1 MSFDVRAAGFA
12 RSEHSMT
19 SFVEI
24 LPEEYDKDAFKDFA
38 PSATGFEL
46 GNARAL
52 MWFSQLAYETH
63 RPLTIQAVGM
73 KKWQFTS
80 VTPFI
85 RQNISLEGSFE
96 TCGLIGE
103 HNRAVIL
110 AFAGTDPG
118 IWQNLVS
125 DFTPVPRDGSDTHD
139 GFRVAAAA
147 AQPEI
152 DRAVT
157 LCRQS
162 GKPLFITGHSLGA
175 ALAAL
180 AALSA
185 SKAGVPPAAV
195 YTFGMPRVGGP
206 QFVASYAGLSKVTYR
221 LVHGID
227 LVTRVPPSSL
237 GGFHH
242 VGHLLQ
248 CAVGTK
254 FDKTRLL
261 AETDSDDPPFSAEL
275 KNVLARAFQ
284 NILLGNI
291 LSPQGPGALGATFRF
306 LPPEIRDHLQD
317 SYWKALTP

>member
-1 MSFDVRAAGFA
+1 
-12 RSEHSMT
+12 MT

-24 LPEEYDKDAFKDFA
+24 LPEEYDPEAFKGFT
-38 PSATGFEL
+38 PSANGFEL
-46 GNARAL
+46 DNARAL

-63 RPLTIQAVGM
+63 RPPTIEAVRN
-73 KKWQFTS
+73 KWVFTS

-85 RQNISLEGSFE
+85 QQKTSPAGSFE
-96 TCGLIGE
+96 TCGLIGQ
-103 HNRAVIL
+103 RDKAVIL

-139 GFRVAAAA
+139 GFRVAVAA
-147 AQPEI
+147 AQGEI
-152 DRAVT
+152 DRAVA

-180 AALSA
+180 AALRTSN
-185 SKAGVPPAAV
+185 AGMPPAAV

-206 QFVASYAGLSKVTYR
+206 QFVASYASLSKVTYR

-227 LVTRVPPSSL
+227 LVTRVPPGSR

-248 CAVGTK
+248 CATGTK
-254 FDKTRLL
+254 FDKARLL
-261 AETDSDDPPFSAEL
+261 SDVDSDDPPFSAEF

-284 NILLGNI
+284 NILAGTI
-291 LSPQGPGALGATFRF
+291 LSPQGPGALGAGFRF
-306 LPPEIRDHLQD
+306 LSPEIRDHLQD
-317 SYWKALTP
+317 SYWKALTPAKTTPPT

>member
-1 MSFDVRAAGFA
+1 
-12 RSEHSMT
+12 MT

-24 LPEEYDKDAFKDFA
+24 LPEEYDPEAFRGFT
-38 PSATGFEL
+38 PSANGFEL
-46 GNARAL
+46 DNARAL

-63 RPLTIQAVGM
+63 RPPTIEAVRN
-73 KKWQFTS
+73 KWVFTS

-85 RQNISLEGSFE
+85 QQKTSPAGSFE
-96 TCGLIGE
+96 TCGLIGQ
-103 HNRAVIL
+103 RDKAVIL

-118 IWQNLVS
+118 IWRNLVS
-125 DFTPVPRDGSDTHD
+125 DFMPIPRAGSDIHD
-139 GFRVAAAA
+139 GFRVAAEA
-147 AQPEI
+147 AQPQI
-152 DRAVT
+152 DQAVQ

-162 GKPLFITGHSLGA
+162 GNPLFITGHSLGA

-185 SKAGVPPAAV
+185 ANAGMPPAAV

-206 QFVASYAGLSKVTYR
+206 QFVASYASLSKVTYR

-227 LVTRVPPSSL
+227 LVARVPPGST

-248 CAVGTK
+248 CAAGAK
-254 FDKTRLL
+254 FNKARLL
-261 AETDSDDPPFSAEL
+261 TETDSDDPPLSAEF
-275 KNVLARAFQ
+275 KNIFTRGIGSVLGGH
-284 NILLGNI
+284 ILG
-291 LSPQGPGALGATFRF
+291 PEGPGSFGPMFRF

>member
-1 MSFDVRAAGFA
+1 
-12 RSEHSMT
+12 MT

-24 LPEEYDKDAFKDFA
+24 SPGEYDRHAFENFA
-38 PSATGFEL
+38 PTAEGFEL

-63 RPLTIQAVGM
+63 RPLTVEAVRQI
-73 KKWQFTS
+73 WTFTS
-80 VTPFI
+80 VAPFI
-85 RQNISLEGSFE
+85 LDKTSPIGSFE
-96 TCGLIGE
+96 TCGLIGV
-103 HNRAVIL
+103 RPGAVIL

-125 DFTPVPRDGSDTHD
+125 DFTPLPQAGSDIHD
-139 GFRVAAAA
+139 GFRLAEEAAKP
-147 AQPEI
+147 QI
-152 DRAVT
+152 NRAVE
-157 LCRQS
+157 LCRES
-162 GKPLFITGHSLGA
+162 GNPLFITGHSLGA

-180 AALSA
+180 AALRA
-185 SKAGVPPAAV
+185 ANAGMPPRAI

-206 QFVASYAGLSKVTYR
+206 QFGASYADLGKVTWR

-237 GGFHH
+237 GFHH

-248 CAVGTK
+248 CAAGAK
-254 FDKTRLL
+254 FDKSRLL
-261 AETDSDDPPFSAEL
+261 SDTGSDDPPFSDEL
-275 KNVLARAFQ
+275 KNVLARALHD
-284 NILLGNI
+284 IVIGNI
-291 LSPQGPGALGATFRF
+291 LSPPGPGALGAMFRF

>member
-1 MSFDVRAAGFA
+1 MTSYVEIASDEYDPQAFGGFA
-12 RSEHSMT
+12 PT
-19 SFVEI
+19 
-24 LPEEYDKDAFKDFA
+24 AA
-38 PSATGFEL
+38 GFEL

-63 RPLTIQAVGM
+63 RPLTIEAVGR
-73 KKWQFTS
+73 KKWEFAS

-85 RQNISLEGSFE
+85 RQNVSLDGSFE

-103 HNRAVIL
+103 RDGAVIL

-147 AQPEI
+147 VQPEI
-152 DRAVT
+152 DRAVQ

-180 AALSA
+180 AALRA
-185 SKAGVPPAAV
+185 SKAGVAPTAV

-206 QFVASYAGLSKVTYR
+206 QFVASYASLSKVTYR

-248 CAVGTK
+248 CAAGAK
-254 FDKTRLL
+254 FDKARLL
-261 AETDSDDPPFSAEL
+261 ATADSDDPPFSAEL

-284 NILLGNI
+284 NILVGNI
-291 LSPQGPGALGATFRF
+291 LSPQGPGALGAAFRF

>member
-1 MSFDVRAAGFA
+1 
-12 RSEHSMT
+12 MT

-24 LPEEYDKDAFKDFA
+24 SPGEYDRHAFEGFKPLAD
-38 PSATGFEL
+38 GFEL

-63 RPLTIQAVGM
+63 RPLTIEAVRTI
-73 KKWQFTS
+73 WDFAS

-85 RQNISLEGSFE
+85 LQKTGGIGSFE
-96 TCGLIGE
+96 TCGLIGQ
-103 HNRAVIL
+103 RDKAVIL

-125 DFTPVPRDGSDTHD
+125 DFTPIPRAGSDIHD
-139 GFRVAAAA
+139 GFRVAAEA
-147 AQPEI
+147 AQPQI
-152 DRAVT
+152 DRAIE
-157 LCRQS
+157 LCREPGS
-162 GKPLFITGHSLGA
+162 RLFITGHSLGA

-180 AALSA
+180 AALRAANARS
-185 SKAGVPPAAV
+185 PPAAV

-206 QFVASYAGLSKVTYR
+206 QFAASYADLSKVTYR

-227 LVTRVPPSSL
+227 LVTRVPPGSP

-248 CAVGTK
+248 CAAGTK
-254 FDKTRLL
+254 FDEARLFS
-261 AETDSDDPPFSAEL
+261 ATDSDDPPFSDEL
-275 KNVLARAFQ
+275 RNVLARALH
-284 NILLGNI
+284 NILIGNI
-291 LSPQGPGALGATFRF
+291 LSPHGPGTLGSLFQF

>member
-1 MSFDVRAAGFA
+1 
-12 RSEHSMT
+12 MT

-24 LPEEYDKDAFKDFA
+24 LPGEYDPDAFKGFT
-38 PSATGFEL
+38 PSADGFLLE
-46 GNARAL
+46 NARAL

-63 RPLTIQAVGM
+63 RPLTIEALRRT
-73 KKWQFTS
+73 WRFTS

-85 RQNISLEGSFE
+85 EQNNSLHDSFE

-103 HNRAVIL
+103 RTDAMIL

-118 IWQNLVS
+118 IWQNLVT
-125 DFTPVPRDGSDTHD
+125 DFTPLPQAGSDIHD
-139 GFRVAAAA
+139 GFRLAAEAVGL
-147 AQPEI
+147 QI
-152 DRAVT
+152 DRAVE

-162 GKPLFITGHSLGA
+162 GNPLFVTGHSLGA

-180 AALSA
+180 AAL
-185 SKAGVPPAAV
+185 KAAAAGTPPRAI

-206 QFVASYAGLSKVTYR
+206 QFGASYAELGKVTYR

-227 LVTRVPPSSL
+227 LVTRVPPTSL
-237 GGFHH
+237 GFHH

-248 CAVGTK
+248 CDAGTK
-254 FDKTRLL
+254 FDKARLL
-261 AETDSDDPPFSAEL
+261 SDTGSDDPPFSGEL
-275 KNVLARAFQ
+275 KNVLARALH
-284 NILLGNI
+284 NIVIGNI
-291 LSPQGPGALGATFRF
+291 LSPRGPGALGAMFRF

>member
-1 MSFDVRAAGFA
+1 
-12 RSEHSMT
+12 MT

-24 LPEEYDKDAFKDFA
+24 LPEEYDPEAFRGFT
-38 PSATGFEL
+38 PSANGFEL
-46 GNARAL
+46 DNARAL

-63 RPLTIQAVGM
+63 RPPTIEAVRN
-73 KKWQFTS
+73 KWVFTS

-85 RQNISLEGSFE
+85 QQKTSPAGSFE
-96 TCGLIGE
+96 TCGLIGQ
-103 HNRAVIL
+103 RDKAVIL
-110 AFAGTDPG
+110 AFAGTDPA
-118 IWQNLVS
+118 IWRNLVS
-125 DFTPVPRDGSDTHD
+125 DFMPIPRAGSDIHD
-139 GFRVAAAA
+139 GFRVAAEA
-147 AQPEI
+147 AQPQI
-152 DRAVT
+152 DQAVQ

-162 GKPLFITGHSLGA
+162 GNPLFITGHSLGA

-185 SKAGVPPAAV
+185 ANAGMPPAAV

-206 QFVASYAGLSKVTYR
+206 QFVASYASLSKVTYR

-227 LVTRVPPSSL
+227 LVARVPPGST

-248 CAVGTK
+248 CAAGAK
-254 FDKTRLL
+254 FNKARLL
-261 AETDSDDPPFSAEL
+261 TETDSDDPPLSAEF
-275 KNVLARAFQ
+275 KNIFTRGIGSVLGGH
-284 NILLGNI
+284 ILG
-291 LSPQGPGALGATFRF
+291 PEGPGSFGPMFRF